1 MRKTWPS
8 RRSLNAHAPRCFAG
22 TRGINKLSPSEG
34 NSGELTGSDGR
45 SDEPRSDLS
54 GRVAVVTG
62 AAAGLG
68 RAEAI
73 GLAGAGATVV
83 VNDIESA
90 LTDTDV
96 FDEIKA
102 AGSKGIAVAGD
113 VSQRSTADELMAAAE
128 REGGLDIVVNNAGI
142 TRDRMLFN
150 MTDEDWDLVINVH
163 LRGHFLLTRNAA
175 TYWRAR
181 AKDAGGQV
189 YGRLIN
195 TSSEAGLAGPVGQAN
210 YAAAKAG
217 ITALTLSAARALGR
231 YGVCANAICP
241 RARTA
246 MTADVF
252 GEAPELTQG
261 EIDPLSPEHVVT
273 LVQFLASPAAE
284 AVNGQLFIVYG
295 PTVTLVAAPAAEHR
309 FSADGSVWP
318 REELSAT
325 MQKYFADRGP
335 DVTFAATELM
345 QQSG

>member
-1 MRKTWPS
+1 LS
-8 RRSLNAHAPRCFAG
+8 ESESHVAG
-22 TRGINKLSPSEG
+22 RQAD
-34 NSGELTGSDGR
+34 ELT
-45 SDEPRSDLS
+45 DLS

-83 VNDIESA
+83 VNDLQAA
-90 LTDTDV
+90 LDSSDV
-96 FDEIKA
+96 FDEITA
-102 AGSKGIAVAGD
+102 AGSRAVAVAGD
-113 VSQRSTADELMAAAE
+113 VGERSTADQMVAAAD

-150 MTDEDWDLVINVH
+150 MSDEDWDLVIKVH

-181 AKDAGGQV
+181 AKEAGGQT
-189 YGRLIN
+189 YGRLVN
-195 TSSEAGLAGPVGQAN
+195 TSSEAGLSGPVGQAN
-210 YAAAKAG
+210 YGAAKAG

-252 GEAPELTQG
+252 GQTPELAEG
-261 EIDPLSPEHVVT
+261 EVDSLSPEHVVT
-273 LVQFLASPAAE
+273 LVRFLASPAAE
-284 AVNGQLFIVYG
+284 AVNGQVFIVYG
-295 PTVTLVAAPAAEHR
+295 PSVTLVAAPTAEHR
-309 FSADGSVWP
+309 FTAEGSAWAP
-318 REELSAT
+318 QELSSA
-325 MQKYFADRGP
+325 MQKFFADRDP
-335 DVTFAATELM
+335 DVTFAATRLM
-345 QQSG
+345 GG